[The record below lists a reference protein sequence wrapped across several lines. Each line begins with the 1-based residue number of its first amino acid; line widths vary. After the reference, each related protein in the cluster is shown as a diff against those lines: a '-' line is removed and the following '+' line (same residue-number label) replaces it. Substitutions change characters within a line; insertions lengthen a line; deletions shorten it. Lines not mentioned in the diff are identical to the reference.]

1 MDAMVKKVQQWLNKT
16 YTGKD
21 GYTPISEDGTTGWG
35 TTNALLVALQ
45 IEEKIPAWAIADEI
59 KNKSFGF
66 RGMTVARCPKIGFG
80 YANSENMVMILQG
93 AFWCKGI
100 NPYAFDGKFTEA
112 TAAAIKK
119 LQGDAGIAQ
128 TGVAYVLEFKALLS
142 MDQYSLIES
151 GDPGIRQIQQTLNSR
166 YAEGRGEL
174 IPCDGIYG
182 AGLNRALV
190 YALQRLE
197 GFTVDICNHANGYF
211 GDGTADKCPVLAYGS
226 PKKDF
231 VELLQWCLFCNK
243 SFVGAFTGVFDGVT
257 KEAVSYF
264 QRELELPGTVG
275 VADINVWE
283 SLLISCGNKNRGAKA
298 CDTATTLSYE
308 VAKELKANGYD
319 VVGRYLTNKYAMTSE
334 EMENIFKAG
343 LDIFAIYEY
352 GSTLSYYAESGR
364 GIKDGEA
371 ARNAALELGIPEG
384 TVLYFAID
392 YDMEDYQVTSVVM
405 PYFNDINSVIAP
417 YKVGVYGSRNVC
429 SRVSESGLAVS
440 SFVLDMSTG
449 YSGNLGYTMPSNWNF
464 DQFAGSTVGG
474 IGIDKDGYKPT
485 NNHAITFNNISNSA
499 KSISSKEANNMNV
512 IINDMKNLFGYN
524 ITSNDF
530 LENDKVKKTF
540 DLGFATVQVSAQ
552 LYASIDSGA
561 NVFGAYEIGKGHS
574 GAYQFSG
581 PASGT
586 IDIQGMKDA
595 IAKQNTSEAFKAIN
609 TEIYNGDINQVYFE
623 MVGLDTLQF
632 QIYHILD
639 KKGSKENPDVVDLLW
654 TVVIKFTE
662 EFMKEIEAVF
672 KDVEE
677 FILGV
682 KNKITKFESNPIV
695 IVLCMVIH
703 AEVYKYL
710 KNEEESIANLG
721 EVAKLALVDAFEA
734 GAKDIDAIFEFVAE

>member
-45 IEEKIPAWAIADEI
+45 IEENIPSWAIADEI

-66 RGMTVARCPKIGFG
+66 RGMTVAKCPKIGFG
-80 YANSENMVMILQG
+80 YANPENMVMILQG

-151 GDPGIRQIQQTLNSR
+151 GNPGIRQIQQTLNSR

-182 AGLNRALV
+182 AGLNKALV

-211 GDGTADKCPVLAYGS
+211 GNGTADKCPVLAYGS
-226 PKKDF
+226 TKKEF

-243 SFVGAFTGVFDGVT
+243 SFVGEFTGIFDGVT

-264 QRELELPGTVG
+264 QRELELPGTIG

-283 SLLISCGNKNRGAKA
+283 SLLISCGNKNRGSKA

-308 VAKELKANGYD
+308 AAKELKANGYD
-319 VVGRYLTNKYAMTSE
+319 VVGRYLTNKYAMTPE

-352 GSTLSYYAESGR
+352 GSTLNYYSESGR

-392 YDMEDYQVTSVVM
+392 YDMEDYQVTSIVM

-417 YKVGVYGSRNVC
+417 YKVGVYGSRNIC
-429 SRVSESGLAVS
+429 SRVSENGLAVS

-464 DQFAGSTVGG
+464 DQFAGATVGG
-474 IGIDKDGYKPT
+474 VGIDKDGYKPT
-485 NNHAITFNNISNSA
+485 SSHAITFRKANPIQGKGEQAELNIVNNIVNTTLAINPNVDLFNTPAKNINGNAIVTITLNVGEKIGNYDGQINITRDRVTGKSSLSVEYSNSFVDVESGNFF
-499 KSISSKEANNMNV
+499 KKGI
-512 IINDMKNLFGYN
+512 KNLIIGSAFAQVSKQFNLLGVDTIYFKVN
-524 ITSNDF
+524 PLTRTVIFELDLEFKGLLQTDTKIRLYITIQFVDRDEDEDETVTISEYTKEIFESLTNLLLINANKDWV
-530 LENDKVKKTF
+530 EIDKINTMYIESMVKIPNSES
-540 DLGFATVQVSAQ
+540 DLGEF
-552 LYASIDSGA
+552 L
-561 NVFGAYEIGKGHS
+561 NVFEGLGIGEITGD
-574 GAYQFSG
+574 
-581 PASGT
+581 PLPEGT
-586 IDIQGMKDA
+586 I
-595 IAKQNTSEAFKAIN
+595 
-609 TEIYNGDINQVYFE
+609 EIIG
-623 MVGLDTLQF
+623 
-632 QIYHILD
+632 
-639 KKGSKENPDVVDLLW
+639 
-654 TVVIKFTE
+654 
-662 EFMKEIEAVF
+662 
-672 KDVEE
+672 
-677 FILGV
+677 
-682 KNKITKFESNPIV
+682 
-695 IVLCMVIH
+695 
-703 AEVYKYL
+703 
-710 KNEEESIANLG
+710 
-721 EVAKLALVDAFEA
+721 
-734 GAKDIDAIFEFVAE
+734 